1 MKPQAVFFIALFLI
15 FSTYSFAQEQEGR
28 FAFELSGGP
37 AWAVE
42 QDGSSSLNTGAGFEG
57 ILHYRFVPHTGVY
70 AGWGWNRFAA
80 ENSFAGD
87 NADFEETG
95 YVFGLQFKHPI
106 GTSSL
111 AYYLRAGG
119 LYNHYEI
126 ENEAGEIMTDTGHGL
141 GWQLAAGLDIA
152 INNAW
157 HLTPGVKFNALE
169 REFTNDGV
177 DRSLRI
183 NYLSIRIGILRKF

>member
-1 MKPQAVFFIALFLI
+1 MKPQAFIIALFLLALT
-15 FSTYSFAQEQEGR
+15 FSFAQAQEGR

-37 AWAVE
+37 AWAVS
-42 QDGSSSLNTGAGFEG
+42 QQGVSDLNVGAGFEG
-57 ILHYRFVPHTGVY
+57 ILHYRFMPHTGLY

-106 GTSSL
+106 GTSPL

-126 ENEAGEIMTDTGHGL
+126 ENEAGEIMIDTGHGL
-141 GWQLAAGLDIA
+141 GWQLAAGVDIA
-152 INNAW
+152 LNESW
-157 HLTPGVKFNALE
+157 HLTPGIKFNALE
-169 REFTNDGV
+169 RAYTNASV
-177 DRSLRI
+177 NSTLRI
-183 NYLSIRIGILRKF
+183 NYLTARIGILKRF